1 MSSYSGVPPKPRK
14 HVLQRVGED
23 LVSGGIAGLVSKTIV
38 APMERVKLLLQV
50 QHTSTQI
57 SADQRYKGMLD
68 CFKRVYREQGL
79 TSFWRGHVASVTR
92 YFPSQ
97 ALNFALRDRYRAVF
111 MPGVPI
117 TDFWR
122 YLGYSLLAGGLS
134 GGTSLVVL
142 YPFDFAR
149 TRVGTDVGVGKHR
162 LYTGSIDCLRKTLA
176 AEGLRGVYRGF
187 DVALVGIV
195 AWRAL
200 YFGCYDS
207 ATMHIFGDRR
217 GGTFAQRWAVAQAV
231 TSVAGTAVYP
241 LDTVRRRMMM
251 QSGRQAVLYNSSW
264 HCCTTMAR
272 TEGVKG
278 FYRGLSAN
286 LFRGM
291 GGALM
296 LVLFDEIKAIM
307 SKDDDH
313 I

>member
-1 MSSYSGVPPKPRK
+1 MPLTAIFLSQNCVRAYQSQT
-14 HVLQRVGED
+14 LTQR
-23 LVSGGIAGLVSKTIV
+23 
-38 APMERVKLLLQV
+38 
-50 QHTSTQI
+50 
-57 SADQRYKGMLD
+57 
-68 CFKRVYREQGL
+68 
-79 TSFWRGHVASVTR
+79 
-92 YFPSQ
+92 
-97 ALNFALRDRYRAVF
+97 RYRAVF
-111 MPGVPI
+111 MPGVPV

-217 GGTFAQRWAVAQAV
+217 GGSFAQRWAVAQAV

-251 QSGRQAVLYNSSW
+251 QSGRQAVLYKSSW
-264 HCCTTMAR
+264 HCCLTMAR
-272 TEGVKG
+272 TEGVRG

-307 SKDDDH
+307 SKDEDH
-313 I
+313 T